1 MAKIL
6 LKRTLALG
14 LAITD
19 DEGSAVLKKLK
30 PSEEVW
36 CEIKKARNPKHHR
49 QYFAL
54 LHLVFENQERY
65 RHFEHFRKA
74 VQIAAGHV
82 DELITLTGEV
92 VLIPKSVDYASLDEI
107 EFSKVFSE
115 TMAVCC
121 DSFLQGVDQRF
132 VLDEVGRYA
141 A

>member
-1 MAKIL
+1 MARRL
-6 LKRTLALG
+6 FKRSLNMSLCP
-14 LAITD
+14 TD
-19 DEGSAVLKKLK
+19 QEGIDALKKLK
-30 PSEEVW
+30 IGEEVW

-74 VQIAAGHV
+74 VQVAAGHV
-82 DELITLTGEV
+82 DELITLEGEV
-92 VLIPKSVDYASLDEI
+92 LLIPKSVDYASLDEI

-115 TMAVCC
+115 TMAVCVEH
-121 DSFLQGVDQRF
+121 FLQGVDLNYLR
-132 VLDEVGRYA
+132 DEVGRYA

>member
-1 MAKIL
+1 MAKYL
-6 LKRTLALG
+6 LRRGIQIALIASDNEGFAAIKR
-14 LAITD
+14 
-19 DEGSAVLKKLK
+19 LKFG
-30 PSEEVW
+30 EEIW
-36 CEIKKARNPKHHR
+36 CEFRKARNPKHHR

-82 DELITLTGEV
+82 DEVIKLDGEI

-107 EFSKVFSE
+107 EFSKVFGE
-115 TMAVCC
+115 TMAVCVET
-121 DSFLQGVDQRF
+121 FLQGVDMEYLRE
-132 VLDEVGRYA
+132 EVARHA